1 MTVLFSLC
9 SSDKLYAY
17 LTQCR
22 PDLCIIEGG
31 EQEREADRDEEEFVL
46 IEDEKEEEDNE
57 GEVFQRHRSSG
68 DDWEV
73 SVFLSVSR
81 DSREQDIDVI

>member
-1 MTVLFSLC
+1 MTVFFPLC

-22 PDLCIIEGG
+22 PDICIIEGG
-31 EQEREADRDEEEFVL
+31 EEEADRDEEEFVL
-46 IEDEKEEEDNE
+46 IEDEKEEEENE
-57 GEVFQRHRSSG
+57 EEVFRRHLSSG

-73 SVFLSVSR
+73 SVLISVSQE
-81 DSREQDIDVI
+81 SGE